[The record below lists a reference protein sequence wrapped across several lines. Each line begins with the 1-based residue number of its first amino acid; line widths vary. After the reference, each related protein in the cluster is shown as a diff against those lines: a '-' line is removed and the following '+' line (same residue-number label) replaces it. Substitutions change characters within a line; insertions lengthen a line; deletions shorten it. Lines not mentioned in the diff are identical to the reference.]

1 MGFWQ
6 GAYRNDDDPDREVAL
21 AAIER
26 GEFGVDVLY
35 GDYEGGQRVVTRFG
49 CQRND
54 GGTWELAAGRHW
66 QIDRE
71 DPR

>member
-1 MGFWQ
+1 
-6 GAYRNDDDPDREVAL
+6 
-21 AAIER
+21 
-26 GEFGVDVLY
+26 LY